1 MFVHFAERT
10 GRIGSERE
18 RTRFKGIG
26 AHPPHLETEVVMT
39 TSMSSRIAI
48 ALSSLALVG
57 SVAASADQGRT
68 SPDLLTPGQVPTLV
82 ANATTQADHITLQK
96 HFLAVAAQ
104 SDAEAARHEAMAQ
117 AERKNP
123 NPGSHFPGSAALR
136 AKHCDRLSESNRAA
150 AQEAR
155 IAASEHEQVANAV
168 AQADHVTLQ
177 RYFAATAERFNAEAA
192 SHADMALGARKN
204 ANRGAHFPG
213 NASLRAQQHC
223 ERLSASLRD
232 AAKQAQER
240 ASEHA
245 RLANAN

>member
-1 MFVHFAERT
+1 MSR
-10 GRIGSERE
+10 ERE
-18 RTRFKGIG
+18 RARFKGIG
-26 AHPPHLETEVVMT
+26 AYQPHLETEVAMT
-39 TSMSSRIAI
+39 TSMSSCIVI
-48 ALSSLALVG
+48 ALSSIALAG
-57 SVAASADQGRT
+57 SVAAYADQGRT
-68 SPDLLTPGQVPTLV
+68 SPDLLTPAQVPTLV

-123 NPGSHFPGSAALR
+123 NPGSHFPGSASSR

-155 IAASEHEQVANAV
+155 TAASEHEQVANAV

-177 RYFAATAERFNAEAA
+177 RYFVATAERFDAEAA
-192 SHADMALGARKN
+192 SHADMALAERKN
-204 ANRGAHFPG
+204 TNRGSHFPG
-213 NASLRAQQHC
+213 NASLRALQHC
-223 ERLSASLRD
+223 DRLSASLRD
-232 AAKQAQER
+232 AAKQARER

-245 RLANAN
+245 RMITAN